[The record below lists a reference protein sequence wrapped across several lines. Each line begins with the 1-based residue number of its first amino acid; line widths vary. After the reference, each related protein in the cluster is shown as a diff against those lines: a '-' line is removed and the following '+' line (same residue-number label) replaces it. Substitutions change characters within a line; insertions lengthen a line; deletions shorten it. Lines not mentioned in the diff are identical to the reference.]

1 MRKAVAVRVL
11 LLAALWVGGLILTG
25 CDWFACG
32 PKVDF
37 TFAPASGSEP
47 LAVDFTPVLEGTA
60 VSYAWS
66 FGDGTTSLETTPTH
80 IYYAVGTY
88 SVTLT
93 VLFDDGEPRSE
104 TKADCIVVSEGP
116 MFDKGDGL
124 YWLDRTHGTIVRGS
138 RNGGEVQEAVV
149 RGIADAGAIAVG
161 GSYVFWTSGNNVLR
175 APLSRPTNWEQIA
188 SGSYRVTDV
197 AVDTSKNKVY
207 WTVLPTPPLGLPA
220 YKGGIYRAD
229 LDGGN
234 AVVYQSYERGSEYVA
249 WELAVDPFAGAVY
262 WLHSLRSYV
271 PARGGEGA
279 WSREWSSEIRG
290 STYLGTPVTTIFPV
304 TEATELAA
312 STGLAH
318 IAQYLYWTDSLT
330 GMIWITSIDGSNR
343 ELLRGL
349 SHPTGIAADTG
360 DNALFWCD
368 DDGIHRANLDGTN
381 ARLLY
386 ESVFADTICL
396 GL

>member
-1 MRKAVAVRVL
+1 MQRAVAVRVL
-11 LLAALWVGGLILTG
+11 LLAGLCVGGLILTG
-25 CDWFACG
+25 CDWFAGG

-37 TFAPASGSEP
+37 TFTPSAGEEP
-47 LAVDFTPVLEGTA
+47 LAVDFAPVLEGTA
-60 VSYAWS
+60 VSYAWN
-66 FGDGTTSLETTPTH
+66 FGDGTTSVETAPTH
-80 IYYAVGTY
+80 VYYAVGTY

-93 VLFDDGEPRSE
+93 VLFDDGEPRSA

-124 YWLDRTHGTIVRGS
+124 YWLDRTHGVIVRGS
-138 RNGGEVQEAVV
+138 RSGGGAQESVV
-149 RGIADAGAIAVG
+149 IGIADAGAIAVS

-175 APLSRPTNWEQIA
+175 APLSRPTGWEQIA
-188 SGSYRVTDV
+188 SGSYTVTDV

-234 AVVYQSYERGSEYVA
+234 AAVYQSYERGSEYVA
-249 WELAVDPFAGAVY
+249 WELAVDPFAGAIY

-271 PARGGEGA
+271 PTRGAEGA
-279 WSREWSSEIRG
+279 WVKDCYSEIRG

-330 GMIWITSIDGSNR
+330 GMIWVTGIDGSNW
-343 ELLRGL
+343 ELMRGL
-349 SHPTGIAADTG
+349 SHPTGIAADAS

-386 ESVFADTICL
+386 ENVFADTICL
-396 GL
+396 GP